1 MYLYIAAPLCCE
13 SEKSFNLKLND
24 FVKSSGHTTYLPQL
38 DGGVMSDFVKAG
50 MNEEQVRKKLFELD
64 VFKMKECEG
73 VLILLDGRTIDEG
86 ACFELGYMF
95 SVGKIC
101 FGFKTDSRSFIRGK
115 NNLMLDGALEVI
127 LYNWDDLKQYLTN
140 LNQKQK

>member
-24 FVKSSGHTTYLPQL
+24 FVKSTGHITYLPQL

-64 VFKMKECEG
+64 ISKMNECNG
-73 VLILLDGRTIDEG
+73 ILLLLDGRTIDEG

-95 SVGKIC
+95 SLGKTC

-115 NNLMLDGALEVI
+115 NNLMLDGALETI
-127 LYNWDDLKQYLTN
+127 LYNWDDLKQYLEI
-140 LNQKQK
+140 LNQK